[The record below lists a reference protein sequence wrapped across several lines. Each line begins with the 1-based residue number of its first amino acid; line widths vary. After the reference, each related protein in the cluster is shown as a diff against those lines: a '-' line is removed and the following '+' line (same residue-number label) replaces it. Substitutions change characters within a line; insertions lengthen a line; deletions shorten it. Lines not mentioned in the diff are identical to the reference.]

1 MRKDSDQRESAP
13 PRRWQR
19 PTYRVILKEKVA
31 GTTPRG
37 GAHDNIEG
45 TPQVV
50 GTGSQQYRISN

>member
-1 MRKDSDQRESAP
+1 MRKDSDQRRSTA

-19 PTYRVILKEKVA
+19 PTYRVILREKVA

-37 GAHDNIEG
+37 GAHDNIEA

-50 GTGSQQYRISN
+50 GTGNQTYRISN